1 MCGATQALALLV
13 AQVPQT
19 DGDSGGGWWISVEIH
34 NLRLARQHPPFI
46 QLVVTQRSNL
56 GLVSACTA
64 SKNTRYN
71 LGAEPYEP
79 RAFAMLTSNR
89 WSASGTLK
97 ILHVSSTNEV
107 AVSQKQDT
115 AGWHV
120 QAQCLEPTIRT
131 LDSVASCI
139 VTQDSRT
146 ERDAAECQE
155 RVCAPSGRCVSTV
168 TSDANAGLWH
178 GFSRL
183 NP

>member
-1 MCGATQALALLV
+1 LTCQCLYG
-13 AQVPQT
+13 
-19 DGDSGGGWWISVEIH
+19 
-34 NLRLARQHPPFI
+34 
-46 QLVVTQRSNL
+46 
-56 GLVSACTA
+56 
-64 SKNTRYN
+64 SKNTRYD

-79 RAFAMLTSNR
+79 RAFALLTSNR
-89 WSASGTLK
+89 WSAPGTLK

-107 AVSQKQDT
+107 AVSQKQDA

-131 LDSVASCI
+131 LDSVASCV

-183 NP
+183 NPGSSAIDVWQYRLRATFSSPPRIAHQGRRPHAASAGWPHSS